1 MNKHP
6 IVRNKRTLP
15 ISALALMAAMPATQ
29 VVADPVTEAIKDGEV
44 SLSARYRYEFVDQD
58 GVPNDAHAST
68 LKTKLGYRTGTV
80 SGFSGFLEAES
91 VTAVGSENF
100 SSPTNGVPS
109 PSSTSPNRHPVVAD
123 PTETEINQAY
133 IRYQGLADTDI
144 KYGRQ
149 LFTLDN
155 HRFVGHVG
163 WRQNEQTYDAATVVN
178 QSLEDT
184 TLTAGYIYNV
194 NRLVSEAAGPRGDDA
209 MQTGVFNARYDGLA
223 AGSLTAYSYLL
234 DYDNLDAL
242 STSSYGLRFTGDTEM
257 SDGVKALYT
266 LEYAQQSDY
275 ADNPNS
281 FDTDYYLIEGGVQAS
296 GVTLKLGQE
305 LLGSDEGQFAFD
317 TPLATLHAMNG
328 WTDKFLNTTASTN
341 GNGLVDTYASIGGK
355 AGGFKLMA
363 IHHEFE
369 SDNASVD
376 YGSETGV
383 LAVRPITETYTVGF
397 KAASYRA
404 DDFSVDTDKAWLWVS
419 ANF

>member
-6 IVRNKRTLP
+6 IVRNKRTVP
-15 ISALALMAAMPATQ
+15 ISVLAMMAAMPASQ
-29 VVADPVTEAIKDGEV
+29 AVADPVTEAIRNGEA

-58 GVPNDAHAST
+58 GIPNDAHAST
-68 LKTKLGYRTGTV
+68 IKTKLGYRTGKV

-91 VTAVGSENF
+91 VTAIGSENF
-100 SSPTNGVPS
+100 ASPTNNVS
-109 PSSTSPNRHPVVAD
+109 NHPVVAD

-133 IRYQGLADTDI
+133 LRYQGLADTDI

-163 WRQNEQTYDAATVVN
+163 WRQNEQTFDAATVVN
-178 QSLEDT
+178 KSLADT
-184 TLTAGYIYNV
+184 TLTAGYIHNV
-194 NRLVSEAAGPRGDDA
+194 NRLVSEAAGPRGDDG
-209 MQTGVFNARYDGLA
+209 MQSGIFNARYDGLS

-234 DYDNLDAL
+234 DYDSLDAA
-242 STSSYGLRFTGDTEM
+242 STSSYGLRFTGDTALGD
-257 SDGVKALYT
+257 SAKALYT

-281 FDTDYYLIEGGVQAS
+281 FDTDYYLIEGGIQAS
-296 GVTLKLGQE
+296 GVTVKLGQE
-305 LLGSDEGQFAFD
+305 LLGSDDGNAAFQ

-328 WTDKFLNTTASTN
+328 WTDKFLGTPA
-341 GNGLVDTYASIGGK
+341 NGLVDTYASIGGK
-355 AGGFKLMA
+355 AGGIKLMA
-363 IHHEFE
+363 IHHQFE
-369 SDNASVD
+369 SDTANQD
-376 YGSETGV
+376 YGTETGV
-383 LAVRPITETYTVGF
+383 LAAKPLNETYTLGF
-397 KAASYRA
+397 KAASYSA

>member
-1 MNKHP
+1 MSKLR
-6 IVRNKRTLP
+6 IVQKRWTVP
-15 ISALALMAAMPATQ
+15 ASALMLAATMPASQ
-29 VVADPVTEAIKDGEV
+29 AVADPVTEAIKNGEA

-58 GVPNDAHAST
+58 GIPNDAHAST
-68 LKTKLGYRTGTV
+68 IKTKLGYRTGKV
-80 SGFSGFLEAES
+80 SGFSGFLEAEH
-91 VTAVGSENF
+91 VAAIGSENF
-100 SSPTNGVPS
+100 RSPTNNVA
-109 PSSTSPNRHPVVAD
+109 NHPVVAD

-155 HRFVGHVG
+155 HRFIGHVA

-178 QSLEDT
+178 QSLTDT

-209 MQTGVFNARYDGLA
+209 MQTGVFNVRYDGLS
-223 AGSLTAYSYLL
+223 AGSLAAYSYLL
-234 DYDNLDAL
+234 DYDNLDAA
-242 STSSYGLRFTGDTEM
+242 STSSYGLRFTGDTEL
-257 SDGVKALYT
+257 SDSVKALYT

-281 FDTDYYLIEGGVQAS
+281 FDTDYYLVEGGASVS
-296 GVTLKLGQE
+296 GVTFKLGQE
-305 LLGSDEGQFAFD
+305 MLGSDDGTASFQ

-328 WTDKFLNTTASTN
+328 WTDKFLGTPA
-341 GNGLVDTYASIGGK
+341 NGLVDSYVSVGGK
-355 AGGFKLMA
+355 AGGIKLMA
-363 IHHEFE
+363 IHHQFE
-369 SDNASVD
+369 SDTADQD
-376 YGSETGV
+376 YGTETGV
-383 LAVRPITETYTVGF
+383 LAAKPLNETYTLGF
-397 KAASYRA
+397 KAASYSA

>member
-1 MNKHP
+1 MRTYP
-6 IVRNKRTLP
+6 MARQKR
-15 ISALALMAAMPATQ
+15 SAPARVLALLAALPASQ
-29 VVADPVTEAIKDGEV
+29 AVADPVTEAIKDGEV
-44 SLSARYRYEFVDQD
+44 SLSARYRYEFVNQD
-58 GVPNDAHAST
+58 SVPNDAHAST
-68 LKTKLGYRTGTV
+68 LKTKLGYRTGSV
-80 SGFSGFLEAES
+80 SGFSGFLQAES

-155 HRFVGHVG
+155 HRFIGHVA

-194 NRLVSEAAGPRGDDA
+194 NRLVSGAAGPRGDDA

-234 DYDNLDAL
+234 DYDNLDTA
-242 STSSYGLRFTGDTEM
+242 STSSYGLRFTGDTEV
-257 SDGVKALYT
+257 SDSVKALYT

-275 ADNPNS
+275 ADNPDS
-281 FDTDYYLIEGGVQAS
+281 FEVDYYKVEGGVSAS
-296 GVTLKLGQE
+296 GVTFKLGQE
-305 LLGSDEGQFAFD
+305 TLGSDGGTASFQ

-328 WTDKFLNTTASTN
+328 WTDKFLSTPE
-341 GNGLVDTYASIGGK
+341 NGLVDSYASIGTK
-355 AGGFKLMA
+355 VGGIKLMG
-363 IHHEFE
+363 IHHQFE
-369 SDNASVD
+369 SDTASQD
-376 YGSETGV
+376 YGTETGV
-383 LAVRPITETYTVGF
+383 LAVKPLTETYTLGF
-397 KAASYRA
+397 KAARYSS